1 MGAAEPK
8 EECGL
13 SRLSTRVPVT
23 EHCLLKLI
31 YSELPCCWA
40 PRFSQDSCLSFQ
52 GLTYYLSVCQCL
64 MPRPERRDSVHR
76 HWPRQ
81 SSVES
86 LCCGVASPRLVAT
99 VSPSPSSPSP
109 APPSLPGG
117 ESAGAPSAC
126 PPSPAAAAPGSEG
139 LGLRIRHPLDGGC
152 CFSLI
157 RGPFDFLE
165 AARFPSMQI
174 GKLAHAGF
182 LEENKMV

>member
-1 MGAAEPK
+1 M
-8 EECGL
+8 
-13 SRLSTRVPVT
+13 T

-64 MPRPERRDSVHR
+64 MPRPERRDSVRR